1 MQYEENPIPLFDKL
15 QVIDPEYGKIVHIN
29 KNRITRYHGNYDYY
43 LSKRKDLILESTNKS
58 KNKNIKK
65 RKRKEKLITRE
76 TKKIKND
83 KLKHLEKEL
92 DSLYDQQKELI
103 NKTQDSQS
111 DFIEINKQLT
121 HINERINS
129 IENEWELLS

>member
-1 MQYEENPIPLFDKL
+1 MSFAKLFSDPPNFLLLDEPTTHLDIDGRIKLEELLKNYEGTFCIVSHDITFIKNINA
-15 QVIDPEYGKIVHIN
+15 QIVHIN

-43 LSKRKDLILESTNKS
+43 LSKREDLVLDSSNKSKS

-65 RKRKEKLITRE
+65 TKRKEKLITRE

-92 DSLYDQQKELI
+92 DSLYDQK
-103 NKTQDSQS
+103 K
-111 DFIEINKQLT
+111 
-121 HINERINS
+121 
-129 IENEWELLS
+129 

>member
-1 MQYEENPIPLFDKL
+1 
-15 QVIDPEYGKIVHIN
+15 
-29 KNRITRYHGNYDYY
+29 
-43 LSKRKDLILESTNKS
+43 
-58 KNKNIKK
+58 
-65 RKRKEKLITRE
+65 LITRE

-92 DSLYDQQKELI
+92 DTLYDQQKELI

-121 HINERINS
+121 HINERIKS

>member
-1 MQYEENPIPLFDKL
+1 MSHDITFIKNINAQ
-15 QVIDPEYGKIVHIN
+15 IVHIN
-29 KNRITRYHGNYDYY
+29 KNRIIRYHGNYDYY
-43 LSKRKDLILESTNKS
+43 LSKRKDLVLDSSNKSKS

-65 RKRKEKLITRE
+65 TKRKEKLITRE

>member
-1 MQYEENPIPLFDKL
+1 MLETSLLKL
-15 QVIDPEYGKIVHIN
+15 NDAYVDSIDE
-29 KNRITRYHGNYDYY
+29 
-43 LSKRKDLILESTNKS
+43 
-58 KNKNIKK
+58 
-65 RKRKEKLITRE
+65 
-76 TKKIKND
+76 
-83 KLKHLEKEL
+83 
-92 DSLYDQQKELI
+92 KELI

>member
-1 MQYEENPIPLFDKL
+1 MSHDITFIKNINAQ
-15 QVIDPEYGKIVHIN
+15 IVHIN

-43 LSKRKDLILESTNKS
+43 LSKRKDLVLDSSNKSKS

-65 RKRKEKLITRE
+65 TKRKEKLITRE

>member
-1 MQYEENPIPLFDKL
+1 M
-15 QVIDPEYGKIVHIN
+15 V
-29 KNRITRYHGNYDYY
+29 
-43 LSKRKDLILESTNKS
+43 
-58 KNKNIKK
+58 
-65 RKRKEKLITRE
+65 TRE